1 MAGSHGGCGALPD
14 RRYWRP
20 TPGCLPLGSRSR
32 EPAATPSAAGS
43 YSSQV
48 RGAITNAANG
58 RGNERWRHG
67 RLDKLPSSA
76 QRQGSWA
83 DDGVARR
90 WRDRQLDPEPAAV
103 RGKFT
108 LGEEVRSCSTEAA
121 ASGPP
126 ADELRSTPGAVH
138 HRSGQEDCDCGG
150 PSRDDSLLTLLG

>member
-1 MAGSHGGCGALPD
+1 MATRKTRQATFECPA
-14 RRYWRP
+14 
-20 TPGCLPLGSRSR
+20 SRVFGLTTGLL
-32 EPAATPSAAGS
+32 EG
-43 YSSQV
+43 
-48 RGAITNAANG
+48 GAIA
-58 RGNERWRHG
+58 
-67 RLDKLPSSA
+67 
-76 QRQGSWA
+76 SWT
-83 DDGVARR
+83 
-90 WRDRQLDPEPAAV
+90 PEPAAV